1 MTKADESVDRGAPHA
16 ASGEEARPR
25 ISVERLDGILQNLDA
40 ILWSADPADFVLHHL
55 SPAVERVFGRPAEAF
70 IGDPGLWLRVVH
82 PDDAGRMQ
90 AEFALLPERGALEIE
105 YRIVRP
111 DGEERWIHDRARV
124 VRDADGTPVRID
136 GIAEDVTARRRA
148 EDALAASENRLRLSE
163 EKFGALLEHA
173 AEAIVIIDE
182 TGTIVLVNARCETLF
197 GWSREELLG
206 KPLEVLIPES
216 VRDRHRELQDE
227 YVRAPHPR
235 PITSGLRLRGRH
247 RDGSEIPVEIALSYA
262 RTEQGL
268 WVMSHIVDIRARLEV
283 ERMKNEF
290 LAVVSHE
297 LRTPLTSIRGSLGL
311 LAGGVA
317 GSLGDKAA
325 SLVRIA
331 LANSER
337 LVRLIN
343 DILDIEKI
351 EAGKLAFRFVP
362 VDLGRLVAE
371 SIEANQ
377 GYGGQLGVTFAL
389 VGGPPLATVN
399 GDPDRLLQVL
409 ANLLSNAAK
418 YSPRGGVVTV
428 SITADEGTV
437 RVAVRDTGPGIPEG
451 FRRHLFERFA
461 QADGSDSRQKGG
473 TGLGLAISKAIVEKH
488 GGHIGFETTPGGGTT
503 FYFELP
509 EVTGAASSL
518 PAVERDRPC
527 LLVCEDDPE
536 VADVLRI
543 MVEQAGFA
551 AEVVGTAADA
561 RKALAERR
569 FVGLTLDLTLP
580 DEDGMSLLRELHE
593 SDAGRTPPVIVVS
606 GRAEEARRDG
616 IALGCGVLDWVTKP
630 IDPGRLR
637 AALAGLAAVP
647 ASGARRRIL
656 HVEDDP
662 DVVQVVAAVL
672 EPVGDVVRVAT
683 LAEARA
689 ALERDAF
696 DLVLL
701 DLDLPDGWGTDLIP
715 WIARPGEGRRR
726 CWCFRPTTPGRTPRR
741 ASPPRWSRR
750 GLPTRISWVR
760 SAGSSTR
767 PRDAAA
773 AGAETARL
781 EGDAEPGEDPAGR
794 RRRRHPDG
802 GRDGA
807 REPRGLHRRDLRL
820 GAGGR
825 GPPVGIGNAARAPGR
840 DDARHGRP
848 DHPVGDAGAV
858 RADAPAGRLPDRQGG
873 ARGGRS
879 APRTWAPSG

>member
-1 MTKADESVDRGAPHA
+1 MTAPDEPGDERVPPETGGGDAGPRL
-16 ASGEEARPR
+16 AR
-25 ISVERLDGILQNLDA
+25 ERLDGILETLDA
-40 ILWSADPADFVLHHL
+40 ILWSADPTTFELHHL

-70 IGDPGLWLRVVH
+70 AADPGLWLRIVH

-111 DGEERWIHDRARV
+111 DGRERWIHDRARV

-163 EKFGALLEHA
+163 EKFRALLEHA
-173 AEAIVIIDE
+173 AEAIVIVDE
-182 TGTIVLVNARCETLF
+182 TGTIVLVNARCEALF

-206 KPLEVLIPES
+206 RPLEVLIPES
-216 VRDRHRELQDE
+216 VRDRHRELQAG
-227 YVRAPHPR
+227 YVRAPHTR
-235 PITSGLRLRGRH
+235 PITSELKLAGRH

-317 GSLGDKAA
+317 GALSERAA
-325 SLVRIA
+325 SLVQIA

-351 EAGKLAFRFVP
+351 EAGKLAFHFAP
-362 VDLGRLVAE
+362 VDLGRLAVE
-371 SIEANQ
+371 SIEANH
-377 GYGGQLGVTFAL
+377 GYAAQLGVTFAL
-389 VGGPPLATVN
+389 AGPPPVAAVN
-399 GDPDRLLQVL
+399 GDADRLLQVL

-418 YSPRGGVVTV
+418 YSPRGGEVTLSV
-428 SITADEGTV
+428 TAGDEAV
-437 RVAVRDTGPGIPEG
+437 RVAVRDRGPGIPET

-473 TGLGLAISKAIVEKH
+473 TGLGLAISRAIVEKH
-488 GGHIGFETTPGGGTT
+488 GGHIGFETAAGGGTT

-509 EVTGAASSL
+509 ALHGAAEAL
-518 PAVERDRPC
+518 PVADRDRPR

-551 AEVVGTAADA
+551 AQVVGTAAEA
-561 RKALAERR
+561 RRALAAHR
-569 FVGLTLDLTLP
+569 FAGLTLDLTLP
-580 DEDGMSLLRELHE
+580 DEDGFLLLRELH
-593 SDAGRTPPVIVVS
+593 DAGTGEAPPVIVVS

-616 IALGCGVLDWVTKP
+616 VALGFGVLDWVGKP
-630 IDPGRLR
+630 IDSGRLR
-637 AALAGLAAVP
+637 AALAGLATAP
-647 ASGARRRIL
+647 ADGARRRIL

-672 EPVGDVVRVAT
+672 EGVGDVVRVAS

-715 WIARPGEGRRR
+715 WIARPGGRPTPVLVFSAHDAGEDTSAHVSAALVKARTSNEDLVSAIRWVIAEDARRR
-726 CWCFRPTTPGRTPRR
+726 G
-741 ASPPRWSRR
+741 
-750 GLPTRISWVR
+750 
-760 SAGSSTR
+760 
-767 PRDAAA
+767 
-773 AGAETARL
+773 AGAK
-781 EGDAEPGEDPAGR
+781 G
-794 RRRRHPDG
+794 
-802 GRDGA
+802 
-807 REPRGLHRRDLRL
+807 
-820 GAGGR
+820 
-825 GPPVGIGNAARAPGR
+825 
-840 DDARHGRP
+840 
-848 DHPVGDAGAV
+848 
-858 RADAPAGRLPDRQGG
+858 
-873 ARGGRS
+873 
-879 APRTWAPSG
+879 